1 MRSLTGSLRL
11 LSILENVNESRRL
24 FLFASSP
31 LSNRYLVLLALGLLM
46 VSYLGNFVIS
56 PGIIG
61 LAVKW
66 GSQLSL
72 WKALSSWRTKTTAK
86 VNPSSEQH
94 TCTWDL
100 FKLLATFYTLL
111 MLSKKRNSHNLRQE
125 IREKILGRFRLVPD
139 DNSRDRKESFN
150 LLLIAI
156 IILTNTN
163 GGKSELKRPRD
174 RFKLVSEDTIKNV
187 LQRNKI

>member
-72 WKALSSWRTKTTAK
+72 
-86 VNPSSEQH
+86 
-94 TCTWDL
+94 
-100 FKLLATFYTLL
+100 
-111 MLSKKRNSHNLRQE
+111 
-125 IREKILGRFRLVPD
+125 
-139 DNSRDRKESFN
+139 
-150 LLLIAI
+150 
-156 IILTNTN
+156 
-163 GGKSELKRPRD
+163 
-174 RFKLVSEDTIKNV
+174 
-187 LQRNKI
+187 